1 MVRRE
6 LDSWFD
12 SLAPEV
18 RGLPDLEEVDDTR
31 SLFFTDAN
39 GCVARAAWEQVPF
52 REVPYA
58 EDQLLARDMLAAGY
72 AKVYCP
78 DAAVIHSHDYS
89 PLDQLRRSFDEW
101 RGLREVGA
109 IEAPARVRDMALGV
123 QRAVRDDVA
132 LARSRGRQSASLR
145 IGLRVAPASRHARD
159 RRDSR
164 VTGGAPS
171 AAARAGVFPGA
182 TARFRGGRGSGS
194 MSGGSKL
201 PRRPR
206 RVPFRPTCR
215 GGPTSRSS
223 STDGKSS
230 GPGSSPLRC
239 DCSVETQSPRS
250 AVAVGGSAAG
260 PARWYREKGR
270 PVTIVMPTY
279 GDPSTTIDA
288 VRRLRRTVDRS
299 RTRIIVVDDGSD
311 AHRPGET
318 ARDQR
323 TPRSNSARP
332 TWAIPPASTAGS
344 PAPTGITMSLS

>member
-1 MVRRE
+1 MADSGSTDGSAQLARRHGAEVIDVPAGEFSHGGTRNLLIRHASGSHVALLTQDAVPADDRWLARLLEGFELAADVGLVFGRYRARPDASVMVRRE

-12 SLAPEV
+12 SLTPEV

-132 LARSRGRQSASLR
+132 LAHQEEDRSAPLR
-145 IGLRVAPASRHARD
+145 IGLASLRHHAMRAIGAALG
-159 RRDSR
+159 SR
-164 VTGGAPS
+164 AE
-171 AAARAGVFPGA
+171 F
-182 TARFRGGRGSGS
+182 
-194 MSGGSKL
+194 L
-201 PRRPR
+201 PPRLAQACSLERRPG
-206 RVPFRPTCR
+206 F
-215 GGPTSRSS
+215 
-223 STDGKSS
+223 
-230 GPGSSPLRC
+230 
-239 DCSVETQSPRS
+239 E
-250 AVAVGGSAAG
+250 AVADQ
-260 PARWYREKGR
+260 AR
-270 PVTIVMPTY
+270 
-279 GDPSTTIDA
+279 
-288 VRRLRRTVDRS
+288 
-299 RTRIIVVDDGSD
+299 
-311 AHRPGET
+311 
-318 ARDQR
+318 
-323 TPRSNSARP
+323 
-332 TWAIPPASTAGS
+332 
-344 PAPTGITMSLS
+344 